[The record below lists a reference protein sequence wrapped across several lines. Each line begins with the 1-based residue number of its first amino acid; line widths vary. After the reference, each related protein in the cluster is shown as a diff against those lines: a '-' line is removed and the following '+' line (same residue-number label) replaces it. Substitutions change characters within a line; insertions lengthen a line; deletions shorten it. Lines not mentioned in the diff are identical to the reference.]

1 MGCGSGGGRAFSAL
15 NSAPSCFRL
24 DAVRVGA
31 FVWRLPWPTMFHLN
45 GHLKI
50 GYGWTLVEPEQDGLR
65 QIELVKAAG
74 SRWFWEVK
82 RWKQSRTIRTS
93 WSNFETTEPGF
104 TPWPDRRGDKV
115 LPGGMVPLIPP
126 CPTWI
131 LVALLGCAEE
141 DFLLV
146 ALLSSW
152 FPYGFP
158 WILVAL
164 LWIFSW
170 ETN

>member
-1 MGCGSGGGRAFSAL
+1 METLPQHIPKTYKLKMGCGSGGGRAFSAL

-74 SRWFWEVK
+74 SR
-82 RWKQSRTIRTS
+82 
-93 WSNFETTEPGF
+93 
-104 TPWPDRRGDKV
+104 
-115 LPGGMVPLIPP
+115 
-126 CPTWI
+126 
-131 LVALLGCAEE
+131 
-141 DFLLV
+141 
-146 ALLSSW
+146 
-152 FPYGFP
+152 
-158 WILVAL
+158 
-164 LWIFSW
+164 
-170 ETN
+170 